1 MAIEQIKTDVPEE
14 TGTPIGPWIGL
25 ERALANAADVNLPG
39 SPAALLVSRGFLH
52 ELSIRLY
59 QYDPER

>member
-14 TGTPIGPWIGL
+14 TGTPIGL

-39 SPAALLVSRGFLH
+39 SPAALLVSRGFVH